1 MYNEYLVECGDCND
15 RFKKIYDSR
24 KEEQEVCVCK
34 CGKLEV
40 YPKINYFTCNRGGKC
55 NKLPPEEQ
63 EYRYEYYE
71 EDYINL
77 TDEHNK
83 LIQEISEIG
92 LEVNKKRELG
102 SHFYLYDRNNK
113 EFIDIS
119 LSGVSKYGEKVDI
132 SFKIKLLSRYGWTSD
147 EVNAQHERLTEGL
160 NMFKDIITKVN
171 NGEIDLEKPYEISDD
186 DTLDWFDVY
195 TTQIERYHYEYL
207 C

>member
-15 RFKKIYDSR
+15 RFKMIYDSR
-24 KEEQEVCVCK
+24 KDEQEVCVCK
-34 CGKLEV
+34 CGKLEI
-40 YPKINYFTCNRGGKC
+40 YPELNYFTVNGCGKY
-55 NKLPPEEQ
+55 KDVPHEEQ
-63 EYRYEYYE
+63 EYKYEYYE
-71 EDYINL
+71 EDYIKL

-92 LEVNKKRELG
+92 LEVNKKRELEFP
-102 SHFYLYDRNNK
+102 FYLYNDK
-113 EFIDIS
+113 EFINIS
-119 LSGVSKYGEKVDI
+119 LSGISKYGEKVDI
-132 SFKIKLLSRYGWTSD
+132 SFNIKLLSRCGWSSE

-171 NGEIDLEKPYEISDD
+171 NGEIDLKKPYEISDD